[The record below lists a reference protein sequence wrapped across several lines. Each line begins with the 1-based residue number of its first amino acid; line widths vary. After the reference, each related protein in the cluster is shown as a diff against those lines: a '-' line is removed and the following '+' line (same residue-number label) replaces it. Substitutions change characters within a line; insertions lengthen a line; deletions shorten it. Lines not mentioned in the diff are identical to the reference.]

1 MILVG
6 FLISQ
11 LAISSRI
18 KAVVSPDVLIP
29 PDVAAAG
36 FNLSLFLAFQIGLIV
51 FILCLLIQLV
61 ERYRMRPR
69 AIAGKHLRVLTRQG
83 PAFLVFF
90 DPSGK
95 ASLLSEAEA
104 GDEAQ
109 QEIRLGRWQH
119 FPEGTAVRWSSRPP
133 GDGGKI
139 GDFGLIS
146 GCGGSVIYEGY
157 DDHFFGEAEFIAQVH
172 FKSDAAGA
180 PHLQRSV
187 TTSAVEV
194 AAP

>member
-1 MILVG
+1 M
-6 FLISQ
+6 
-11 LAISSRI
+11 
-18 KAVVSPDVLIP
+18 
-29 PDVAAAG
+29 AAAG

-61 ERYRMRPR
+61 ERYRMRPQS
-69 AIAGKHLRVLTRQG
+69 IAGEYLRVLTRQG
-83 PAFLVFF
+83 PAFSVFF

-104 GDEAQ
+104 GIEPQ
-109 QEIRLGRWQH
+109 QELRQGRWQH
-119 FPEGTAVRWSSRPP
+119 FPEGTAVKWKGRRA
-133 GDGGKI
+133 GDGDTL

-146 GCGGSVIYEGY
+146 RCGGSVIYEGY
-157 DDHFFGEAEFIAQVH
+157 DDHFFGEAEFVAQVQVRN
-172 FKSDAAGA
+172 DAAGA